1 MQWFL
6 TSTNSNTVKYVRDS
20 TGQAYYSQ
28 ESATSTGQYKVH
40 NIYDMAGNCY
50 EWSLE
55 VSGTDGRTLRRRRLY
70 YRYWL

>member
-20 TGQAYYSQ
+20 SGQGCYNQSL
-28 ESATSTGQYKVH
+28 ATSTGQYKVN

-50 EWSLE
+50 EWTLE
-55 VSGTDGRTLRRRRLY
+55 AYGTNHRVLRRRQLR
-70 YRYWL
+70 